1 MWVYSQSTGEL
12 SYNGRHVE
20 TGYSGRMTNKNNPSR
35 QQVKGLGPIPQGT
48 YRIGIHTRSKGP
60 LTIILTQVS
69 GESFGRSEFRIHG
82 ERVKGPSG
90 WASEGCIV
98 VGLGTRRE
106 IVNSADKVL
115 VVVP

>member
-48 YRIGIHTRSKGP
+48 YRIGKYTRSKGP
-60 LTIILTQVS
+60 YTIILTQIS
-69 GESFGRSEFRIHG
+69 GESFGRNEFRIHG
-82 ERVKGPSG
+82 ERIKGPPG

-98 VGLGTRRE
+98 MGAGTRRL
-106 IVNSADKVL
+106 VANSPDNTL
-115 VVVP
+115 VVVR